1 MKNKIFA
8 IAAASAAAVGSAI
21 VAAPAQAQITGTPA
35 NVGVS
40 VSVPEILYLRTVSN
54 INVTLTPTDLGG
66 SASLAALG
74 SGFYGVDQSGIADDT
89 PNSTLD
95 TTTPAFANATAATRT
110 INDVYA
116 VWSNSPRAAG
126 VNVDVEES
134 ANPSNG
140 LSTIAM
146 TVDDA
151 LSDKSALT
159 PQGLITPTIVGGVDF
174 IFDLTSATTSGSY
187 TGGTITIT
195 ASAP

>member
-74 SGFYGVDQSGIADDT
+74 SGFYGVDQSGIADEIT
-89 PNSTLD
+89 SGLD
-95 TTTPAFANATAATRT
+95 TATPAFANATNAIRT
-110 INDVYA
+110 INNVYA

-126 VNVDVEES
+126 VDVDVEEG

-146 TVDDA
+146 TIDDA

-159 PQGLITPTIVGGVDF
+159 PQGLINPTIVGGVDF

-187 TGGTITIT
+187 TGGTVTIT

>member
-8 IAAASAAAVGSAI
+8 IAAAVGSAI

-35 NVGVS
+35 SVGVS

-54 INVTLTPTDLGG
+54 INVTLTPTDLGNG
-66 SASLAALG
+66 SLTANG
-74 SGFYGVDQSGIADDT
+74 SGFYGSDQAGTADDT
-89 PNSTLD
+89 PSSTLD
-95 TTTPAFANATAATRT
+95 TTTPAFTDATAATRT
-110 INDVYA
+110 INNVYA
-116 VWSNSPRAAG
+116 VWSNSPRPGG
-126 VNVDVEES
+126 VNVDVEEI

-146 TVDDA
+146 TIDDT

-159 PQGLITPTIVGGVDF
+159 PQGLINPTIVGGVDF
-174 IFDLTSATTSGSY
+174 IFDLTNAATSGNY
-187 TGGTITIT
+187 TGGAITIT